1 MAEFTPTPSQLEAMT
16 LRGPALLVAAGAGS
30 GKTRVLTER
39 VLRAVCDPE
48 AGAELDSFLVISFTR
63 AAAAE
68 LRGRIMEALAA
79 RLAADPSNRR
89 LRRQSALLSRA
100 QIGTIHSFC
109 AQLLRENC
117 QAAGLAPDFRI
128 LDEDRAR
135 AMRSAALD
143 RALEEAYD
151 GIDNDPDFRLL
162 ADTAGEGRDDRALE
176 ELVLTLHSRMQCHAR
191 PALWAEEQTA
201 LLDRPFSDAGETPW
215 GRELLDWAKALA
227 DFHAANS
234 EKKTEA
240 QKELTP
246 DQRIRNLQ
254 KAFRADPEKTDV
266 SSVIL
271 VDDIYTTGST
281 AEACTRA
288 LKEAGVRKVFTA
300 CLCIV
305 PEF

>member
-39 VLRAVCDPE
+39 VLRAVCDPDS
-48 AGAELDSFLVISFTR
+48 GAELDSFLVISFTR

-135 AMRSAALD
+135 AMRSNALD

-151 GIDNDPDFRLL
+151 GIDKDP
-162 ADTAGEGRDDRALE
+162 GRRNRPRCW
-176 ELVLTLHSRMQCHAR
+176 TPRFPTRAR
-191 PALWAEEQTA
+191 PPGAASCWIGPKPSRT
-201 LLDRPFSDAGETPW
+201 STPPSL
-215 GRELLDWAKALA
+215 R
-227 DFHAANS
+227 
-234 EKKTEA
+234 
-240 QKELTP
+240 
-246 DQRIRNLQ
+246 R
-254 KAFRADPEKTDV
+254 
-266 SSVIL
+266 
-271 VDDIYTTGST
+271 
-281 AEACTRA
+281 
-288 LKEAGVRKVFTA
+288 
-300 CLCIV
+300 
-305 PEF
+305 

>member
-39 VLRAVCDPE
+39 VLRAVCDPDS
-48 AGAELDSFLVISFTR
+48 GAELDSFLVISFTR

-151 GIDNDPDFRLL
+151 GIDKDPDFRLL
-162 ADTAGEGRDDRALE
+162 ADTAGEGRDDRALA
-176 ELVLTLHSRMQCHAR
+176 ELVLNLHSRMQCQCSATPGPSSGRRSRPHCWTGPSPTRAR
-191 PALWAEEQTA
+191 PPGAASCWIGPKPSRT
-201 LLDRPFSDAGETPW
+201 STPQSL
-215 GRELLDWAKALA
+215 R
-227 DFHAANS
+227 
-234 EKKTEA
+234 
-240 QKELTP
+240 
-246 DQRIRNLQ
+246 R
-254 KAFRADPEKTDV
+254 
-266 SSVIL
+266 
-271 VDDIYTTGST
+271 
-281 AEACTRA
+281 
-288 LKEAGVRKVFTA
+288 
-300 CLCIV
+300 
-305 PEF
+305 